1 MMKKL
6 IAISLSL
13 FFSILS
19 FAQQDVVGK
28 NIDKTVKPGDDFF
41 KYANGGWIKQ
51 NPIPAAYSQ
60 WGIGNLVQEDV
71 WTKLRTINEKA
82 LVNTS
87 NDANTRKIHDFYF
100 TAMDTITIEKVKL
113 MPINT
118 ELYLIN
124 SIKNSNDLLKIIT
137 HLHQIGVPVA
147 FDLGVYQDMKNSEVN
162 ALYISQGGLGLPNR
176 DYYFNKD
183 ARTVKIVT
191 DYKTK
196 HLVKMLGF
204 INTNYASGAASVF
217 TLEKSLASKSRKLED
232 LRDPYANYNKMSIA
246 ELNKLTPKINWNDI
260 FLSLNIKT
268 DSVIVGQPE
277 FFTQLN
283 KLLTTTPISHWKN
296 YLRFHL
302 LSNYADYLNKKV
314 NTEDFRFYGKV
325 IRGRKEQL
333 PRWKRALQWEEAAM
347 GEILGQLYVKDNFSP
362 KTKERYERLCD
373 DVFAAFAERIK
384 NLDWM
389 SETTKQKSLQKLS
402 TVVKKVGYPNE
413 WKDFSKLT
421 TNDKLLVDN
430 IKSANKFWFDY
441 NIGKLNKPVDRT
453 EWDMTPQTYN
463 AYYNPSNNEIVMP
476 AGIFVIPG
484 FRDEEI
490 DDAVIYGYAAAS
502 TIGHEIT
509 HGFDDEGRQFDEKG
523 NLQNWWQE
531 EDEKKFTEKA
541 QKYIDQFNNY
551 IVLDSMHINGKATL
565 GENIADLGGLVI
577 ALDAFKKTQQYKE
590 GKLIDGLTP
599 LQRYFLG
606 YSLGWLYHSRDE
618 ELATRVLTDVHS
630 PPFLRVNGPFSNI
643 DDFFEAF
650 GIKEGDKMYRTPAE
664 RVKIW

>member
-82 LVNTS
+82 LLNTS

-100 TAMDTITIEKVKL
+100 TAMDTVTIEKVKL

-118 ELYLIN
+118 ELFLIN
-124 SIKNSNDLLKIIT
+124 SIKNTNDLLKVIT

-162 ALYISQGGLGLPNR
+162 ALYVSQGGLGLPNR

-204 INTNYASGAASVF
+204 INPSYASSAATVF

-246 ELNKLTPKINWNDI
+246 ELNKLTPKINWNDL
-260 FLSLNIKT
+260 FASLNIKT

-283 KLLTTTPISHWKN
+283 KLLTTTPITHWKN

-302 LSNYADYLNKKV
+302 LSNYADYLNRKV